1 MSEKKKETKAQDLK
15 PSEIIKPSKS
25 SRKDKD
31 NGIKG
36 LKINFADEAL
46 LPLSFKFHGRRRKF
60 E

>member
-1 MSEKKKETKAQDLK
+1 MK

-25 SRKDKD
+25 SKKDKD

-46 LPLSFKFHGRRRKF
+46 LPLSFM
-60 E
+60 EDAENLNYDS